1 MDNMGVGLQEELI
14 ADLTTELKNDEA
26 FDLEILTAKVVGAI
40 REVKL
45 MRNYSATSYTYD
57 QIQEDLYNYYSIIKR
72 VALYDYNQIGVEGQV
87 SHNENST
94 NRTWEDRSKLFNGV
108 HAFVKIL

>member
-1 MDNMGVGLQEELI
+1 MGNMGVGLQEELI

-45 MRNYSATSYTYD
+45 MRNYGATSYTD
-57 QIQEDLYNYYSIIKR
+57 KQIQEILAPSISSSFIFSGNACLDVPATR
-72 VALYDYNQIGVEGQV
+72 I
-87 SHNENST
+87 
-94 NRTWEDRSKLFNGV
+94 
-108 HAFVKIL
+108 